1 MRTPL
6 LYRVLSLLAISS
18 RDLGVFCSYS
28 LYRVFGT
35 AVLVLSAF
43 PPLTRYN
50 IFLGITYV
58 SGMFSSLILHYGLE
72 YSYTLIFDMATG
84 NLNGFTVECEYN
96 VDWSG

>member
-1 MRTPL
+1 MCRNERPKGAEKPRRQACSTGRSAASPGL
-6 LYRVLSLLAISS
+6 GGNPNQRFRNIQKDIPKTLLA
-18 RDLGVFCSYS
+18 
-28 LYRVFGT
+28 
-35 AVLVLSAF
+35 
-43 PPLTRYN
+43 
-50 IFLGITYV
+50 YV

>member
-1 MRTPL
+1 M
-6 LYRVLSLLAISS
+6 LA
-18 RDLGVFCSYS
+18 
-28 LYRVFGT
+28 
-35 AVLVLSAF
+35 
-43 PPLTRYN
+43 
-50 IFLGITYV
+50 YV